1 MSTAITRS
9 AQIRVAGIGAT
20 STAITA
26 KTLRAFLRDAQV
38 LAPTLLQGVLFLL
51 VFRYVFAGA
60 IDSGPLAYIDYM
72 APGIITTA
80 ILFASTQA
88 AVTVAQEKAAGFTDR
103 VLSLPV
109 RRVGITLG
117 RLGAHA
123 VIVTAAATTTVIAAV
138 LTGFR
143 PHTSAGQLA
152 GAAGVLVLYAIAFA
166 ALFIA
171 LGSAAS
177 TPQAAQGLAFIA
189 IPLTFIS
196 SAIVPT
202 TTMPA
207 WLATV
212 ADHQPLTPMIDTLR
226 SLTQSDIIGHEP
238 SSLTIALGWATG
250 ITLISIIAATRLTIQ
265 GQRRWGRVADLR
277 SHTTGQSPTELG
289 KR

>member
-1 MSTAITRS
+1 MSAVTTRS
-9 AQIRVAGIGAT
+9 PQIRIAGIGAT
-20 STAITA
+20 SAAITS
-26 KTLRAFLRDAQV
+26 KTLRAFIRDPQV
-38 LAPTLLQGVLFLL
+38 FVPTLLQGVLFLL

-72 APGIITTA
+72 APGIVTTA

-88 AVTVAQEKAAGFTDR
+88 AVTVAHEKSAGFTDR

-109 RRVGITLG
+109 RRVGVSLG

-123 VIVTAAATTTVIAAV
+123 AIVTAAATTTLIAAV

-143 PHTSAGQLA
+143 PHAPATQLV
-152 GAAGVLVLYAIAFA
+152 AAGTLLILYAMAFA

-171 LGSAAS
+171 LGSVAS
-177 TPQAAQGLAFIA
+177 TPEAAQGLAFIA

-202 TTMPA
+202 TTMPT
-207 WLATV
+207 WLAAV

-226 SLTQSDIIGHEP
+226 SLTQSDITGHQP
-238 SSLTIALGWATG
+238 STMAIALGWAVG
-250 ITLISIIAATRLTIQ
+250 ITLVSIITATALTTR
-265 GQRRWGRVADLR
+265 GQKPAKPR
-277 SHTTGQSPTELG
+277 
-289 KR
+289 